1 LRILR
6 SMKIK
11 NTHYLWLFIAVCIA
25 LILAI
30 KFGSERFTSRISS
43 KADMEEYLRLAQGY
57 LEKGEPESAIHPLLL
72 AIEKDDK
79 NFRAHYLLG
88 KVYHASK
95 INHLAEKECLKSL
108 QLETENQEAIELL
121 CRIRFEKGESRWNS
135 QDIPQ
140 AISEFLSI
148 LEKTKD
154 RELID
159 SIAHLTG
166 GNLKM
171 IRLTN
176 DLFCDDAPHF
186 SPDGEKIVY
195 HSDTNYFLEDYGL
208 KKIQV
213 RKSRIFLMD
222 ADGKNKKLLSPD
234 GEEETSERF
243 ARFSHDGRFMV
254 FEKEN
259 TPPHTSDT
267 IFNTDRDIFI
277 RDLNSGEV
285 KRLTEDDIYDG
296 LPGFSPD
303 DKHIIFVSDRPGAGS
318 RIHTIDLEN
327 GEIGSLSLK
336 ESWDE
341 KIGLLRNARGPVLP
355 YCPSFSPD
363 GKNIMVHG
371 GWDTR
376 SIFLMD
382 VEGEKCQRLTDG
394 KKDCIFP
401 SFSPDGKRIVFVSGY
416 EDEQDLYLI
425 DTDGSNLTRLTFD
438 GGSKRYPSFSPDGG
452 TILFAGKREGEP
464 DNYFE
469 IYLLQLNLSVPRE
482 LLKQR
487 LEELKTATTAKI
499 NTD

>member
-1 LRILR
+1 
-6 SMKIK
+6 MKIK
-11 NTHYLWLFIAVCIA
+11 STYYIWIFIAFCIA
-25 LILAI
+25 LFLVI
-30 KFGSERFTSRISS
+30 KFGLGGFSSGISS
-43 KADMEEYLRLAQGY
+43 KAETDEYLCLAQQY

-72 AIEKDDK
+72 AIQKDERD
-79 NFRAHYLLG
+79 FQAHYLLG
-88 KVYHASK
+88 KVYYISK
-95 INHLAEKECLKSL
+95 INHLAEKECLQSL
-108 QLETENQEAIELL
+108 EIEPENQEAIELL
-121 CRIRFEKGESRWNS
+121 CRIKFEKGESRWKRE
-135 QDIPQ
+135 DFPQ

-166 GNLKM
+166 GKLKM
-171 IRLTN
+171 TRLTN

-186 SPDGEKIVY
+186 SPDGERIVY
-195 HSDTNYFLEDYGL
+195 HSDTSYFLEDYGL
-208 KKIQV
+208 KKIQTK
-213 RKSRIFLMD
+213 KSRILVMD
-222 ADGKNKKLLSPD
+222 SDGKNKNRLSSD
-234 GEEETSERF
+234 EEDETSERF
-243 ARFSHDGRFMV
+243 ARFSHDGRFIV

-285 KRLTEDDIYDG
+285 KRLTDDDIYDG

-303 DKHIIFVSDRPGAGS
+303 DKQIIFVSDRPGGNS

-327 GEIGSLSLK
+327 GKIGNLSLK

-363 GKNIMVHG
+363 GKSIMVHG

-382 VEGEKCQRLTDG
+382 VEGKKCQRLTDG
-394 KKDCIFP
+394 KMDCIFP

-416 EDEQDLYLI
+416 DEKQDLYLI
-425 DTDGSNLTRLTFD
+425 DIDGSDLTRLTFD
-438 GGSKRYPSFSPDGG
+438 EGFKRYPSFSPDGG
-452 TILFAGKREGEP
+452 SIVFAGKREGEP

-469 IYLLQLNLSVPRE
+469 IYLLQLNLSVPKE

-487 LEELKTATTAKI
+487 LEDLKDATAAR
-499 NTD
+499 TD